1 MKMEYL
7 DDQEFRSLLFGFKK
21 ELKEINFQSKK
32 ESAKRI
38 VECNSDCVHSD
49 AGECRFHHIVI
60 TGMGKCI
67 SYEQKK
73 EK

>member
-1 MKMEYL
+1 MENL

-38 VECNSDCVHSD
+38 VECQ
-49 AGECRFHHIVI
+49 F
-60 TGMGKCI
+60 
-67 SYEQKK
+67 
-73 EK
+73 